1 MLRDEEKVFSVLP
14 VGLSAIDGDFDKG
27 DLVRIVDENKK
38 LLALGVAR
46 YGSSKLRPVLE
57 KKQQPVFVHYDHLH
71 RTEG

>member
-1 MLRDEEKVFSVLP
+1 M
-14 VGLSAIDGDFDKG
+14 
-27 DLVRIVDENKK
+27 RIVDENKK